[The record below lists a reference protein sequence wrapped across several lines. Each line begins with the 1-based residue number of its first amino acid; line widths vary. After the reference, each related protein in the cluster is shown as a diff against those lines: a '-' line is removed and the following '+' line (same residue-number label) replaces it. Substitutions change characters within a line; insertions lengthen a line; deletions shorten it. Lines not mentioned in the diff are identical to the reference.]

1 MALGPMGP
9 GPERKDD
16 LRVEGRLMDRA
27 HFLGTAAS
35 QSRSKAQEPT
45 GQDATTF
52 QKALK
57 KKLDPREAEQAEET
71 SEEAQAQGQPPEGAV
86 GDQQGELKDPLAQ
99 ERSTEL
105 EIRLQGQEEGE
116 KMGAGAGAWRGPN
129 PLFGLAL
136 VAAPA
141 PLLAG
146 AVTPGE
152 GSRSERESEQVQ
164 EIGAAEARVDPGLL
178 HGLEEAGLKRPLTGL
193 DDPRLGGSK
202 PALDADDGW
211 RSGPVPGGVGYTWEA
226 PGRTAY
232 QRLEWSDVRTL
243 LESAAGTTLHTLERK
258 GGQLFARLKKR
269 TPPAAASFKVDE

>member
-1 MALGPMGP
+1 MALGPLGP

-35 QSRSKAQEPT
+35 QSRTKAQEPT

-57 KKLDPREAEQAEET
+57 KKLDPREADESEET
-71 SEEAQAQGQPPEGAV
+71 SEAQPEAQPDASAAGEQPG
-86 GDQQGELKDPLAQ
+86 GELKDPLAQ

-116 KMGAGAGAWRGPN
+116 KLGAGAGAWRGPN

-136 VAAPA
+136 VTAPT

-152 GSRSERESEQVQ
+152 GSRSERESERVQ
-164 EIGAAEARVDPGLL
+164 EVGVTEARVDAGLL
-178 HGLEEAGLKRPLTGL
+178 HSLEEAGLKRPLTGL
-193 DDPRLGGSK
+193 DDPRLAGTR
-202 PALDADDGW
+202 PALEAEDGW
-211 RSGPVPGGVGYTWEA
+211 RSGPVPGGVGYTWEG
-226 PGRTAY
+226 PGRAAY

-269 TPPAAASFKVDE
+269 TPPSPTSFKVDE